1 MPAFYKFAR
10 NVFSL
15 VLIGGLAAQK
25 VGEEKQAENE
35 EHDKEFH
42 KYNEPQGTSQGHASK
57 AFYIEIP
64 DREADTS
71 YHLKAF
77 LCQDTFFLACPL
89 KIFAL

>member
-1 MPAFYKFAR
+1 LELNVSRLLPAFYKFAR

-42 KYNEPQGTSQGHASK
+42 KYNEPQGTSPGSCFESLLHRNSRCGAVYS
-57 AFYIEIP
+57 
-64 DREADTS
+64 S
-71 YHLKAF
+71 
-77 LCQDTFFLACPL
+77 
-89 KIFAL
+89 

>member
-1 MPAFYKFAR
+1 LPAFYKFAR

-64 DREADTS
+64 DVEQCILHNTGFITS
-71 YHLKAF
+71 
-77 LCQDTFFLACPL
+77 QN
-89 KIFAL
+89 

>member
-42 KYNEPQGTSQGHASK
+42 KYNEPQGTS
-57 AFYIEIP
+57 
-64 DREADTS
+64 
-71 YHLKAF
+71 
-77 LCQDTFFLACPL
+77 
-89 KIFAL
+89 